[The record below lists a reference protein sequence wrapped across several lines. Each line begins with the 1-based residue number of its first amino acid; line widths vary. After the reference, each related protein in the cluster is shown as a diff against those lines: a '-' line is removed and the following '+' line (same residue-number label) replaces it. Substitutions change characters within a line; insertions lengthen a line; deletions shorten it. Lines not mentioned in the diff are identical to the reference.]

1 MLGGLHR
8 EARRA
13 YAAAGMLFKLH
24 LDLLYQCDLDC
35 QHCYLDDKSRRILP
49 TAFWIDVLDQ
59 AAALGV
65 FSLTLSGG
73 EIFLRKDLFE
83 LIAHARARGL
93 FVQLKSHG
101 GHIDAAAAHRLAA
114 LGVSAVALSYY
125 ATRPEI
131 HDAITRVPGS
141 HARTRAAFEHLVAA
155 GVTAIASCI
164 VMRDNRD
171 EWRAV
176 LDECAARGVLV
187 TLDGH
192 LTHALSGDAFPRA
205 HALDPEDA
213 IALERHR
220 LGHLETDCEAPGP
233 PGAVG
238 ATGADDGW
246 GDRKSCG
253 AGHTS
258 LYVSPEGDVTPC
270 VMWPEPLGNLARGE
284 RLDALWVAPAG
295 RLAELRG
302 LRQRDRE
309 TCLRCEVREH
319 CDYCAGQSFAAT
331 GQPTAP
337 LRALCETTRVK
348 TLARAAALGLP
359 EPPLPA
365 GLITSARPRFVVR
378 PAPRG

>member
-13 YAAAGMLFKLH
+13 YAAAGRLFKLH

-35 QHCYLDDKSRRILP
+35 QHCYLDDKSKRILP
-49 TAFWIDVLDQ
+49 TAFWRDVLDQ
-59 AAALGV
+59 AGALGV

-101 GHIDAAAAHRLAA
+101 GHIGAAAAQRLAE

-125 ATRPEI
+125 ATRADI
-131 HDAITRVPGS
+131 HDAVTRVPGS
-141 HARTRAAFEHLVAA
+141 HARTRAAFDHLVAA
-155 GVTAIASCI
+155 GVTAIASCV

-192 LTHALSGDAFPRA
+192 LANALSGDAFPRG
-205 HALDPEDA
+205 HALDEADA
-213 IALERHR
+213 VALERHQ
-220 LGHLETDCEAPGP
+220 LGHLEVDCEAPSA
-233 PGAVG
+233 PGVA
-238 ATGADDGW
+238 AHSAW

-270 VMWPEPLGNLARGE
+270 VMWPEPLGNLARGD
-284 RLDALWVAPAG
+284 RLDALWAG
-295 RLAELRG
+295 PTTRLGQLRA

-309 TCLRCEVREH
+309 TCLGCAVREH
-319 CDYCAGQSFAAT
+319 CDYCPGQAFVAT
-331 GQPTAP
+331 GRPTEP
-337 LRALCETTRVK
+337 LRSLCEKTRAR

-359 EPPLPA
+359 EPPMPA
-365 GLITSARPRFVVR
+365 GLIATDAARAPRFVVR
-378 PAPRG
+378 AAPR